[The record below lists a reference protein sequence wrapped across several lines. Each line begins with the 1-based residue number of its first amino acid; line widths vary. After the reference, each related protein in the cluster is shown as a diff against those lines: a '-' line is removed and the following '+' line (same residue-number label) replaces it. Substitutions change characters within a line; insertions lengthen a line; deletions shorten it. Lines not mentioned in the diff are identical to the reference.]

1 MTRLFCPSKAHA
13 NAIDVKCA
21 MNPSKLIRCPGF
33 PCQDV
38 NKQAFTVPNVDVEA
52 GKVRVFMIAEAP
64 PQGPQDYFYARGKPF
79 YLETTLKAFND
90 AGCSVA
96 SMQDI
101 LGRGV
106 YVTTAIKC
114 AKAGYSVS
122 LSTVNTCSELLLEK
136 ELSLFP
142 NLGAYLLMGDVA
154 IRAFNQVSLRSTGKR
169 LVPSAPTYRI
179 RKATYSYNSRPVY
192 PSYLM
197 TGKSY
202 LIEKSKQK
210 MIAED
215 IKSAL
220 AHA

>member
-1 MTRLFCPSKAHA
+1 
-13 NAIDVKCA
+13 
-21 MNPSKLIRCPGF
+21 MNPWKLIRCPEL
-33 PCQDV
+33 PCRDIDTR
-38 NKQAFTVPNVDVEA
+38 AFTVPNVEVDPA
-52 GKVRVFMIAEAP
+52 KIRIFMLAEAP
-64 PQGPQDYFYARGKPF
+64 PENAQDYFYAKGKPF
-79 YLETTLKAFND
+79 YLDTTLKAFTD

-101 LGRGV
+101 LNRGV

-114 AKAGYSVS
+114 GKTGYSVS

-136 ELSLFP
+136 ELLLFP
-142 NLGAYLLMGDVA
+142 NLRAYLLMGDLA
-154 IRAFNQVSLRSTGKR
+154 IKAFNHVSARTTGKR
-169 LVPSAPTYRI
+169 VIPSGSTYKVR
-179 RKATYSYNSRPVY
+179 RDTYSYSSRRVY

-220 AHA
+220 ALV